1 MKSKKMH
8 KEGNETL
15 LFSLAFVI
23 LVGIALYVY
32 SAPIWLWCVIMIP
45 LLIVFGVIV
54 NFFRYPPRV
63 FHGDMLHDVIAPSDG
78 TIVCLEE
85 VFEPD
90 VFKEQRLMISIF
102 MSVTNVHAQWC
113 PLAGQ
118 VLRAEHEDGRFKKAY
133 LPKASSE
140 NERSTIVIK
149 SDAGPTIMMRQVA
162 GAVARRIVT
171 YVEAGDRTEV
181 NAELGFIKFGSRIDI
196 FLPVGT
202 EVCVKMKDA
211 VRGNITTIAKI

>member
-85 VFEPD
+85 VYEPD
-90 VFKEQRLMISIF
+90 VFKDQRLMISIF

-196 FLPVGT
+196 YLPVGT
-202 EVCVKMKDA
+202 EVCVKMKDT